1 VPITITM
8 PALSPTM
15 TAGTL
20 ARWLVK
26 EGDKIA
32 AGKIIAEIE
41 TDKATMEYEAV
52 DDGVVGKLLVPAGTE
67 NVAVNAP
74 IAIILQEGE
83 SAASATTPAP
93 SKAAAPTNGKG
104 APPSPQPS
112 PVSRERMPSV
122 GAAGGGRVFASP
134 LARRLAAQA
143 SLDLARISGSGPRGR
158 IIKADI
164 ERAGPGAAAAPAR
177 MAAPT
182 PMAAPVPMPP
192 PAPGSLAPSPGTAY
206 TEVPL
211 NNFRKVAARRLTEA
225 KQTIPHFYLTID
237 CAIDELLALRQ
248 KVNAVA
254 EGAKVSVNDFI
265 IRAVALALVKVPDAN
280 ASFGGDRIYRY
291 SSADVAVAVAIE
303 HGLITPIVRNAQTK
317 SVLQISAEMKDLG
330 TRARAGKLKLEEF
343 QGGTF
348 TVSNLGMFG
357 IKQFD
362 AVINPPQACILA
374 VGAGEQ
380 RAVVKDGQLA
390 VATLMTCTLS
400 VDHRAVD
407 GALGAKF
414 LAAFKDGIEKPLS
427 LLL

>member
-1 VPITITM
+1 MPITITM

-15 TAGTL
+15 TTGTL
-20 ARWLVK
+20 SRWLVK
-26 EGDKIA
+26 EGDKVA

-52 DDGVVGKLLVPAGTE
+52 DDGVVGKILVPAGTE

-83 SAASATTPAP
+83 SAASASAPATVPAP
-93 SKAAAPTNGKG
+93 VRAPTNGNA

-112 PVSRERMPSV
+112 PVVRERVPSV
-122 GAAGGGRVFASP
+122 SEAGEGRRFASP

-143 SLDLARISGSGPRGR
+143 SIDLARLTGSGPHGR

-164 ERAGPGAAAAPAR
+164 ERAGVAGPAAQPPSKAP
-177 MAAPT
+177 
-182 PMAAPVPMPP
+182 APVPMPP
-192 PAPGSLAPSPGTAY
+192 PSPGSLAPSPGTAF
-206 TEVPL
+206 TEAPL

-225 KQTIPHFYLTID
+225 KQTIPHFYLTVD

-248 KVNAVA
+248 KVNAIA
-254 EGAKVSVNDFI
+254 DGAKVSVNDFI

-280 ASFGGDRIYRY
+280 ASFGGDRLYRY
-291 SSADVAVAVAIE
+291 NSADVAVAVAIE
-303 HGLITPIVRNAQTK
+303 HGLITPIVRNAQAK

-330 TRARAGKLKLEEF
+330 LRARAGKLKLEEF

-348 TVSNLGMFG
+348 TISNLGMFG

-380 RAVVKDGQLA
+380 RAVVKDGQLG

-427 LLL
+427 LLI